1 MKRNMMKM
9 VGEAALMILM
19 STTFAQVRVSAQE
32 DTNDEDRSEEQT
44 QEDLSRRRGN
54 AGKLEGTWDVQVAI
68 RNCQNDAEIR
78 TFPSIGTFMSGGTM
92 LDSTSAGSPALI
104 TPGHGVWSHTGG
116 RNYRFKF
123 KAFQFDASGN
133 FTGWIIVSHQPNLNR
148 RADEFESAGTS
159 EFYNAQ
165 GVLLFTGCS
174 TLTATRFE

>member
-1 MKRNMMKM
+1 MKNTMKNTFLKTI
-9 VGEAALMILM
+9 GAAALAFLM
-19 STTFAQVRVSAQE
+19 LAMFAQIPVSAQI
-32 DTNDEDRSEEQT
+32 REEVPIRNQR
-44 QEDLSRRRGN
+44 D
-54 AGKLEGTWDVQVAI
+54 LEGTWDLQVTR
-68 RNCQNDAEIR
+68 RNCQTGAAFA
-78 TFPSIGTFMSGGTM
+78 TFASIETFMSGGTM

-104 TPGHGVWSHTGG
+104 TPGHGVWSHAGG

-123 KAFQFDASGN
+123 KAFQFDVSGN

-148 RADEFESAGTS
+148 RADKFESAGTS

>member
-1 MKRNMMKM
+1 MKRNFVKIIGGT
-9 VGEAALMILM
+9 VLAFVVISALTFGLV
-19 STTFAQVRVSAQE
+19 FAQDESRSA
-32 DTNDEDRSEEQT
+32 
-44 QEDLSRRRGN
+44 SRRGDS
-54 AGKLEGTWDVQVAI
+54 LEGAWDLQVTR
-68 RNCQNDAEIR
+68 RNCQTGAAIA
-78 TFPSIGTFMSGGTM
+78 TFASIETFMSGGTM
-92 LDSTSAGSPALI
+92 LDSTAAGSPALI
-104 TPGHGVWSHTGG
+104 TPGHGVWSHAGG